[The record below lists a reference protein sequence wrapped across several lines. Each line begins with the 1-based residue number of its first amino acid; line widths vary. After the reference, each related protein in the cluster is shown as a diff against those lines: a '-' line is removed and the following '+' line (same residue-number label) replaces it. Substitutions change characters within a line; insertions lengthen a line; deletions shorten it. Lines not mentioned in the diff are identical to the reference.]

1 MTFSKTKKK
10 VKILR
15 DTRVRGRER
24 ERERE
29 SEDNQIKTL
38 SKMSVLALIIHGP
51 SFIGMNLESS

>member
-38 SKMSVLALIIHGP
+38 SKMALIIHGP

>member
-15 DTRVRGRER
+15 DTRVRGR